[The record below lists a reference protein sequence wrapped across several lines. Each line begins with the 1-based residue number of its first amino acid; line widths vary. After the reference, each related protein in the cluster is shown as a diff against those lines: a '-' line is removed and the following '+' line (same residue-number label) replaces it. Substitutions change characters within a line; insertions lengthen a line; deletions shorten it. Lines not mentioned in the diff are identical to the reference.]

1 MSRFT
6 PMARITVDGQALT
19 APEAALLRAEVT
31 LGLGPA
37 HDRCW
42 LELHALS
49 RNVPTPGGQVAVALG
64 FDGEPEDVFTGTA
77 VRVERRPHGAWV
89 ECFAP
94 SWKLAQRRGAQAW
107 VGQGAAQIVND
118 MLGDAGVDAGT
129 VGADLDVAVFHADDR
144 RTRWAHLV
152 RLAQLA
158 GCDVAST
165 PAGALDVRPPR
176 TGPARATLRRGA
188 ELIAWRAAVAAA
200 GPAAPPV
207 GPAGAASEAG
217 AEQWH
222 LPLASPAGET
232 PEREAWVP
240 GALRDRNSV
249 RSAAQALADAAA
261 RRAVQGEALCWG
273 QPKLRPGD
281 LIKLAELPDGD
292 IDARITAITQVLDA
306 GGFATWIDFEGAP

>member
-6 PMARITVDGQALT
+6 PVARITLDGQALT

-37 HDRCW
+37 HDRCC

-49 RNVPTPGGQVAVALG
+49 RNLPSPGGEVAVALG

-77 VRVERRPHGAWV
+77 VRVERRPEGAWV

-94 SWKLAQRRGAQAW
+94 SWKLAQRRAAQAW
-107 VGQGAAQIVND
+107 VGQGATQIVNE
-118 MLGDAGVDAGT
+118 MLGDAGVDAGI

-144 RTRWAHLV
+144 RSRWAHLV

-158 GCDVAST
+158 GCDVTST
-165 PAGALDVRPPR
+165 PVGALDVRPPK
-176 TGPARATLRRGA
+176 TGPASATLRRGA
-188 ELIAWRAAVAAA
+188 ELIAWRAAAVE
-200 GPAAPPV
+200 PAPTLPPV

-232 PEREAWVP
+232 PEREAFVT
-240 GALRDRNSV
+240 GSLRDRNSV
-249 RSAAQALADAAA
+249 RSAGQARADAAA
-261 RRAVQGEALCWG
+261 RRTVQGEALCWG
-273 QPKLRPGD
+273 QPRLRPGD
-281 LIKLAELPDGD
+281 LITLADLPDGD
-292 IDARITAITQVLDA
+292 IDARVTAVTQVLDA
-306 GGFATWIDFEGAP
+306 DGFSTWIDFEGST